1 MGFMRVARA
10 FRPVVITLSASA
22 LALSGCGSGPSYT
35 VAADDVCAAERQQL
49 NSFHDYFFQSMV
61 QGAAAGALG
70 GALMGGL
77 IGGNAKGAL
86 IGAGAGAVVGGA
98 TGYFAAKQ
106 RAAGNPGQLTQSV
119 YGDVSREN
127 EQIDSVTLS
136 FRRVS
141 ECRVRSAQS
150 IKRDYAAGKMSQA
163 DAQARLGRIRGL
175 YQEDIS
181 IAESLGAK
189 MDERGREYQ
198 SASGELMKL
207 DPSAQQTLA
216 ARQQAA
222 ASPPRP
228 TPRPATA
235 PAAAKPAAAAP
246 ATAPPPQDAA
256 GVAQLTDT
264 NQVKR
269 KALNDDVAQAKV
281 TASTAFE
288 LDGKISRIP
297 EANEPVAQP
306 I

>member
-1 MGFMRVARA
+1 
-10 FRPVVITLSASA
+10 
-22 LALSGCGSGPSYT
+22 
-35 VAADDVCAAERQQL
+35 
-49 NSFHDYFFQSMV
+49 
-61 QGAAAGALG
+61 
-70 GALMGGL
+70 
-77 IGGNAKGAL
+77 
-86 IGAGAGAVVGGA
+86 
-98 TGYFAAKQ
+98 
-106 RAAGNPGQLTQSV
+106 QLTQSV

-127 EQIDSVTLS
+127 DQIDSVTLT
-136 FRRVS
+136 FRRLS
-141 ECRVRSAQS
+141 ECRVRSAQLV
-150 IKRDYAAGKMSQA
+150 KRDYAAGRMSQP
-163 DAQARLGRIRGL
+163 DAQAKLGRIRSF

-189 MDERGREYQ
+189 MDERAREYQ

-228 TPRPATA
+228 ARPATA
-235 PAAAKPAAAAP
+235 PAAAKPAAAP
-246 ATAPPPQDAA
+246 AAAPPPQDAA

-264 NQVKR
+264 NQLRR

-297 EANEPVAQP
+297 ESK
-306 I
+306 